1 MAKES
6 VTKATMLMRW
16 PQRVQTNG
24 SSSLQFRKVIEYA
37 NPLSSLY
44 EISINIWNGTA
55 DEDDIPLV
63 IAAATALFA
72 YYCGTESVKNNL
84 QLHAYRP
91 LLLSFVSLGI
101 GYGCSFLSHEGRRFM
116 PKSDDK
122 YDI

>member
-1 MAKES
+1 MERLLETEWDC
-6 VTKATMLMRW
+6 V
-16 PQRVQTNG
+16 
-24 SSSLQFRKVIEYA
+24 QFRKLIEYA

-91 LLLSFVSLGI
+91 LLWSFVCLGI
-101 GYGCSFLSHEGRRFM
+101 GYGCSFLSHEGRSFM